1 MCSCYINLQA
11 NRLISILYF
20 HFELL
25 FGVNIPKDSHQED
38 AEQLF
43 RKTLGLYMGFRK
55 IHYVVKRS
63 NIYIDQMSQSTG
75 EIVYEWHVS
84 SESSFGSRTGH
95 SRG

>member
-1 MCSCYINLQA
+1 MRN
-11 NRLISILYF
+11 NYF
-20 HFELL
+20 AKHWD
-25 FGVNIPKDSHQED
+25 GIW
-38 AEQLF
+38 
-43 RKTLGLYMGFRK
+43 GFRK

-75 EIVYEWHVS
+75 EIVYEGHVS

>member
-1 MCSCYINLQA
+1 MDW
-11 NRLISILYF
+11 YF

-75 EIVYEWHVS
+75 EIVYEGHVS